1 MMKTFLILLTV
12 PAGALLQLG
21 CAHNRNHDY
30 PPQNYYQQPP
40 ANYCVPQQQT
50 QPCMPVQGA
59 SYSPNTQGTW
69 AQPRANCACP

>member
-1 MMKTFLILLTV
+1 MTKTFLILLTV
-12 PAGALLQLG
+12 PAVALLQIG
-21 CAHNRNHDY
+21 CAHNRDHGY

-40 ANYCVPQQQT
+40 ANYCVPQQQP

-59 SYSPNTQGTW
+59 SYSPNTQGNW

>member
-1 MMKTFLILLTV
+1 MKTFLILLIV
-12 PAGALLQLG
+12 PVCALLQLG
-21 CAHNRNHDY
+21 CAHHRNNDY

-40 ANYCVPQQQT
+40 ANYCVPQSQA

-59 SYSPNTQGTW
+59 SYSPNTQGNW

>member
-1 MMKTFLILLTV
+1 MKILILLVV
-12 PAGALLQLG
+12 PTCALLQLG
-21 CAHNRNHDY
+21 CAHHRNHDNP

-40 ANYCVPQQQT
+40 ANYCVPQAQV

-59 SYSPNTQGTW
+59 SYSPNTQGNW